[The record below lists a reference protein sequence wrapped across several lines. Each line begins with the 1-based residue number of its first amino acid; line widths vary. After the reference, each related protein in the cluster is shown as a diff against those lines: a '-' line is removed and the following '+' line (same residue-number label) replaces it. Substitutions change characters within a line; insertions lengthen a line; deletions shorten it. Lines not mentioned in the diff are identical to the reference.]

1 MKRFLRWAGLGL
13 GLWLTSCASGPGPEE
28 FEVTLVNVASQQA
41 GGGGVGEAALTFTI
55 RLQNAMPEPIVLTG
69 GAHKIYLNNVYL
81 GQALSNERVEVAR
94 LSTATEDVT
103 VRLSTF
109 RLARAL
115 YGVYRSQR
123 VDYRVASTLYAETEG
138 KSRRFRAERVG
149 TVDLS
154 GLNLPP
160 PGN

>member
-1 MKRFLRWAGLGL
+1 MKRFVRWLGL
-13 GLWLTSCASGPGPEE
+13 GLVLALGGCVSAPGPEE

-69 GAHKIYLNNVYL
+69 GAHRIYLNNVYI
-81 GQALSNERVEVAR
+81 GQALSDERVEVPR

-103 VRLSTF
+103 VRLSTL

-123 VDYRVASTLYAETEG
+123 VDYRVASTLYAEQKG
-138 KSRRFRAERVG
+138 SPRRFRTEKAG

-154 GLNLPP
+154 GLNLPQ
-160 PGN
+160 PGS